1 MEIPLAHTGSAG
13 LSVLL
18 GSMNSS
24 GRLID
29 LPLDKV
35 ARNEAQPRTIFD
47 VDAIA
52 SLAESIANQ
61 GIIQPIAVRQL
72 SEGRF
77 EIIAGERRWLAAQR
91 AGLTSIPA
99 VVHDVDE
106 RESLVLALAEN
117 LVREDL
123 NAMETARAYAS
134 LMDEFDMKVGDLAR
148 AMGKSRPS
156 VSNTLRL
163 LELPDDVVQ
172 MIESKAL
179 SEGHGRALLTSTDR
193 QVQRTWARRAVDQR
207 LSVRELEKRIRMVN
221 SSETEGSVSSASKW
235 NRIPS
240 VELQDQVDRIAE
252 KGLGVRAKVRLAD
265 DGAKLEFFCE
275 HSDQLFEMLDKLEL
289 ALAI

>member
-35 ARNEAQPRTIFD
+35 VRNDAQPRTIFD
-47 VDAIA
+47 VDAISA
-52 SLAESIANQ
+52 LAESIASQ

-91 AGLTSIPA
+91 AGLSSIPA

-134 LMDEFDMKVGDLAR
+134 LMDEFDMKVADLAR

-179 SEGHGRALLTSTDR
+179 SEGHGRALLTTTDR
-193 QVQRTWARRAVDQR
+193 QLQRVWARRAVDQR
-207 LSVRELEKRIRMVN
+207 LSVRELEKRVRAGN
-221 SSETEGSVSSASKW
+221 SLGNAGSSRGASKW
-235 NRIPS
+235 NRVPS
-240 VELQDQVDRIAE
+240 VELQDQVERIAE
-252 KGLGVRAKVRLAD
+252 KGLGVRAKIRLAD

-289 ALAI
+289 ALAT